1 MVAAR
6 LKEGETRKR
15 AEAKMQTL
23 LEQFAKETPGHFP
36 PSFRVH
42 VASLTGVVA
51 GSLRGT
57 LLLLFAAVGVLLA
70 VGCADVSMPFL
81 ARGTGRLHEFAV
93 LAALGASRRRLV
105 GQMFTESVALAVAG
119 GAAGVLFAIAGV
131 K

>member
-15 AEAKMQTL
+15 AEAKMQAL

-42 VASLTGVVA
+42 VDSLTGIVA

-70 VGCADVSMPFL
+70 VGCANVSILFL

-93 LAALGASRRRLV
+93 RAALGASRKRLV
-105 GQMFTESVALAVAG
+105 GQMFAESVVVAVAG
-119 GAAGVLFAIAGV
+119 GAARGLVAIAR
-131 K
+131 